1 MVLTAPAPS
10 LPGDATRSGHSSAVP
25 THLSSPSGLGRDTK
39 RGHKAGDTLHAAV
52 SCLSGGFAV
61 VLGEGGTCR
70 LGDHTQVGWV
80 NAGMCSQSFIQSVS
94 QSVSLSVCLC
104 SVFCTWDRQAGEV
117 PCAACGSTA
126 RLRGKG
132 GGL

>member
-1 MVLTAPAPS
+1 M
-10 LPGDATRSGHSSAVP
+10 
-25 THLSSPSGLGRDTK
+25 
-39 RGHKAGDTLHAAV
+39 
-52 SCLSGGFAV
+52 
-61 VLGEGGTCR
+61 VLGEGGTCG

-80 NAGMCSQSFIQSVS
+80 NAGVCSQSFIHSFS

-104 SVFCTWDRQAGEV
+104 SGFCTWDRQAGEV

-126 RLRGKG
+126 RLRDKG